1 MIFCPV
7 CSEKLETRTYSWFFQ
22 LKELV
27 EVFPK
32 EQDKKTRSI
41 KVIFCPVCSEKLE
54 TRTYSWFFQL
64 KELVEVS
71 EGAGQKNPFN
81 KGDFLSGML

>member
-1 MIFCPV
+1 KNP
-7 CSEKLETRTYSWFFQ
+7 
-22 LKELV
+22 
-27 EVFPK
+27 
-32 EQDKKTRSI
+32 RST

-54 TRTYSWFFQL
+54 TRPYSWFFQL

-81 KGDFLSGML
+81 KGDFRIVLACKIASS